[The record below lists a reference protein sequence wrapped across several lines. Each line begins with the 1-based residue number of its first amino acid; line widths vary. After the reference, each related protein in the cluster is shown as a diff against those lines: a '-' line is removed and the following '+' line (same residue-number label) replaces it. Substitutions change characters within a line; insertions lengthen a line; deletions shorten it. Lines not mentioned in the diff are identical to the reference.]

1 MCIGLYVILVFV
13 FNRLNALFVF
23 VKVYPSN
30 NLLGNVQ
37 LFMLPFYVYL
47 QCFYQFN
54 VNWEL
59 L

>member
-13 FNRLNALFVF
+13 FNQLNALFVF
-23 VKVYPSN
+23 VKLYPSN

-47 QCFYQFN
+47 
-54 VNWEL
+54 
-59 L
+59 